1 MVSQKLFTQNK
12 IKWGIRIMEDFSKI
26 AVIILGMLFLF
37 YMPTL
42 VISQKLDNSVQT
54 YVDDCVQ
61 EFVNESRSTG
71 YISTQ
76 NYLKM
81 IEQLDN
87 TEIIYNISITHS
99 KRVVVPRYNDEG
111 VFTGEYD
118 VVYND
123 FFKDEIEAVLFYTE
137 TSESAYSVNNKYKM
151 NNGDY
156 LQVTIQNES
165 DTFGTKILS
174 FISSTGN
181 GKKILTTYGGHVGN
195 VAQ

>member
-1 MVSQKLFTQNK
+1 
-12 IKWGIRIMEDFSKI
+12 MEDFSKI